1 MKLSVFH
8 TRSTFKGY
16 VFSRTSPCPHDQEI
30 FLGWCDFDAGHT
42 AGTCSSRSR
51 DYKAKTN
58 PQMKYNRNCKTNQ
71 IQIQNVSAMGRVSV
85 GVHCSGRAWF
95 SLQPLPT
102 EGPLTTSSSVA
113 RPSSRRRLNLVH
125 TARHPSLWPSPGTKE
140 LISILIPSLFLLSHC
155 N

>member
-1 MKLSVFH
+1 MRLSVFH

-16 VFSRTSPCPHDQEI
+16 VFSRTPPCPHDQEI
-30 FLGWCDFDAGHT
+30 FLGWYGFDAGLT

-71 IQIQNVSAMGRVSV
+71 IQIQSVSAMGRVSV

-95 SLQPLPT
+95 SLQHLPT

-113 RPSSRRRLNLVH
+113 RYLLTPPLESCPYNAAPQPLAF
-125 TARHPSLWPSPGTKE
+125 ARHRGAHFHINPQP
-140 LISILIPSLFLLSHC
+140 FLVIAL
-155 N
+155 